1 MARIN
6 IGSTNFF
13 SKEAY
18 QQYLEGRKT
27 VENERYRKP
36 DETIFDALLSEEADF
51 SKDENAEE
59 IVEALGRAGR
69 IYGK

>member
-1 MARIN
+1 MARIS
-6 IGSTNFF
+6 IGSANFF

-18 QQYLEGRKT
+18 QRYLEGRKT
-27 VENERYRKP
+27 IENERYRGP

-51 SKDENAEE
+51 TKDENKEE
-59 IVEALGRAGR
+59 IVEALDRAGR